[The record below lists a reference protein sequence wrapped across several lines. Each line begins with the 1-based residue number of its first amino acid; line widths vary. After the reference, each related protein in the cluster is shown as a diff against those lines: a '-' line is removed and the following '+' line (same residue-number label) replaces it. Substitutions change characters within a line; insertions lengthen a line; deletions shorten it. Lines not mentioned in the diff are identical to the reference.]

1 MKKQLLL
8 VTLLCMGNLMAHAD
22 NWPDGTKMDKWF
34 ENTSK
39 VDPSTLGKQYV
50 ITDYGVKQDSTV
62 VQTEAIQA
70 VIDKAAQ
77 EGGGLIV
84 VPKGTYLSGSLFF
97 RRALG

>member
-1 MKKQLLL
+1 MTKQLLL

-50 ITDYGVKQDSTV
+50 ITD
-62 VQTEAIQA
+62 
-70 VIDKAAQ
+70 
-77 EGGGLIV
+77 
-84 VPKGTYLSGSLFF
+84 
-97 RRALG
+97 